1 MSETPIL
8 RNRDIVCLSS
18 IDWQFIWQG
27 HQEIMSAL
35 AANGNRVLFVENTGL
50 RRPSVKDFP
59 RLRKRLTNWWRGT
72 KGFRQERTNLY
83 VYSPVILPFPY
94 SRLARMVN
102 RMLMGRALSRWMR
115 AAGFG
120 RPIVWTFLPTPLVQD
135 VMRDLNPF
143 VSVYYCIDDLASSSA
158 AAWRIVEPERQL
170 FRDADLVFVTSDKL
184 RQRAMEQRP
193 DVHLF
198 PFAVSFAKFDK
209 VREAEGGVPDDLAA
223 LPRPIAGYVGGIH
236 QWIDFA
242 LLRQVAEAM
251 PDVTFALVGP
261 VHADASLLMGLP
273 NVHLLG
279 QRPHDDVP
287 RYIKGFDVGLV
298 PYCLNEYTANVYPT
312 KLNEYLAMGVPV
324 VATNLPEIRRFND
337 EHGQLVTV
345 ASGPE
350 AFAAAIRGT
359 LGGSTTA
366 IRAER
371 VAVARKNSWSDRIAQ
386 MSTLIE
392 EVIASRRSERTWEA
406 RLRQLYRSARGRV
419 ALIVGVLVIV
429 SVGVFETDLPWWLAR
444 PLQRSETPRAADAI
458 VVFAGGV
465 GESGQAGGGY
475 QERVKEAI
483 ALYQKGLASHIVF
496 SSGYVGPLFPEAS
509 IMQQLA
515 VSSGHVPADAIVLET
530 RAANTYQNVTFT
542 RRILTEQHWTRILL
556 VSSPYHMRRALLTWR
571 KVAPEIEVVA
581 TPVSESQFYTH
592 DRGATFEQLRGLLQ
606 EYVAIGVYWWKG
618 WI

>member
-1 MSETPIL
+1 MSDAPLL

-59 RLRKRLTNWWRGT
+59 RLRKRLTNWWRST
-72 KGFRQERTNLY
+72 KGFRQERQNLF

-102 RMLMGRALSRWMR
+102 RVLMGRALSRWMK

-120 RPIVWTFLPTPLVQD
+120 RPIVWTFLPTPLVRE
-135 VMRDLNPF
+135 VIRDLDPF
-143 VSVYYCIDDLASSSA
+143 VTIYYCIDDLASSSPG
-158 AAWRIVEPERQL
+158 AWRITEHEQRL
-170 FRDADLVFVTSDKL
+170 FKEADLVFVTSEKL
-184 RQRAMEQRP
+184 RQRAAQQSDR
-193 DVHLF
+193 VHLF

-209 VREAEGGVPDDLAA
+209 VREAPGGVPDDLAA
-223 LPRPIAGYVGGIH
+223 LPRPVAGYVGGIH
-236 QWIDFA
+236 QWIDFS
-242 LLRQVAEAM
+242 LVRQTAQAM

-261 VHADASLLMGLP
+261 VHADASELQGLP

-298 PYCLNEYTANVYPT
+298 PYRLNEYTANVYPT

-324 VATNLPEIRRFND
+324 VATDLPEIRRFNID
-337 EHGQLVTV
+337 HDNAVSV
-345 ASGPE
+345 ASG
-350 AFAAAIRGT
+350 ADAYAGAIREA
-359 LGGSTTA
+359 LRGSTDA
-366 IRAER
+366 VRAER
-371 VAVARKNSWSDRIAQ
+371 VAIARKNSWADRIAQ
-386 MSTLIE
+386 MSALIE
-392 EVIASRRSERTWEA
+392 QVIAGRGRERSWEQ
-406 RLRQLYRSARGRV
+406 RLRRLYRSARGRV
-419 ALIVGVLVIV
+419 VWIGGAALVLYVLL
-429 SVGVFETDLPWWLAR
+429 FETAAPWWMAR
-444 PLQRSETPRAADAI
+444 PLQRADAPRAADAI

-465 GESGQAGGGY
+465 GESGQPGGGY

-483 ALYQKGLASHIVF
+483 DLYRGGFAPKIVF
-496 SSGYVGPLFPEAS
+496 SSGYVGPFPEAE
-509 IMQQLA
+509 IMRDLA
-515 VSSGHVPADAIVLET
+515 VTTGQVPAEAIVLET
-530 RAANTYQNVTFT
+530 KAANTYENVVFT
-542 RRILTEQHWTRILL
+542 RRVLAENHWQRVLL

-571 KVAPEIEVVA
+571 KVAPEVEVIA
-581 TPVSESQFYTH
+581 TPVPYSQFYTH

-606 EYVAIGVYWWKG
+606 EYVAIVVYWWKG
-618 WI
+618 WV